1 MGFNKFTY
9 CRKGNAPYSPFDDF
23 KSLAFKIGTEMTT
36 LNGLVIQTVAMDYDE
51 STGVIQIDLIS
62 DYLCSISPEDT
73 LGTMIVDDIVKVFY
87 GLNIAFIEVYLIDS
101 EVLEEDDDLEED
113 ES

>member
-9 CRKGNAPYSPFDDF
+9 CRKGTAPYSSFDDF

-36 LNGLVIQTVAMDYDE
+36 LSGLVIQTVAMDYDE

-87 GLNIAFIEVYLIDS
+87 GLNIASIEVFLINS
-101 EVLEEDDDLEED
+101 EVIEEDDDLEED

>member
-9 CRKGNAPYSPFDDF
+9 CRKGNAPYSSFDDF

-36 LNGLVIQTVAMDYDE
+36 LSGLVIQTVAMDYDE

-101 EVLEEDDDLEED
+101 EVLEENDDLEED